1 MGAVHNMLHN
11 ILRAGRELLI
21 ADSQGQAA
29 DLGISKAL
37 GIVPRKSAFKK
48 YFLCRPHFEN
58 NRIL

>member
-1 MGAVHNMLHN
+1 MLHN